1 MHWIIL
7 IVAGLFEVAWAVGM
21 KYSESFTKLYPS
33 IFTLVCLIASMGL
46 LAYSLRFLPLGTA
59 YGIWTGI
66 GAVGTAIA
74 GIFLFEEPKDAAR
87 MFFIVLICVGIVGLK
102 LVTKE

>member
-1 MHWIIL
+1 
-7 IVAGLFEVAWAVGM
+7 M

-33 IFTLVCLIASMGL
+33 VFTVVCLVASMGL

-74 GIFLFEEPKDAAR
+74 GILLFDEPKDAAR
-87 MFFIVLICVGIVGLK
+87 IFFILLICTGIVGLK